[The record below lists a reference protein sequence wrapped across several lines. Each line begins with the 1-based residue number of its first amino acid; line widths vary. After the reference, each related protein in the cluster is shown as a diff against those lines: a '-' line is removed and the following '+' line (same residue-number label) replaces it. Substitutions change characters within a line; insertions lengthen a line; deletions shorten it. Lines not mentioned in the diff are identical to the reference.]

1 MKVRE
6 TDHRAAMQIAN
17 VLCFRA
23 GFAIL
28 LLLILAMV
36 CQAAS
41 AQPSDTTLA
50 DGLSPLTAEQVV
62 RNLDQMNLHRVEAL
76 HAYQGTRTYRV
87 VYQGFPANRSAEMV
101 VKVNYLSPG
110 KKEFVI
116 QSATGS
122 ELIVDRV
129 FKKLLEAE
137 KEAMGSEIQL
147 RSALTND
154 NYRFILIGYESTPS
168 GSMYVLSV
176 EPRRKDKFLY
186 QGRIWVDARDFAV
199 VRIEAEPAKNPS
211 FWTRKT
217 GIVQVYTKVSEF
229 WLPAYNHSVTSVRLG
244 GNADL
249 TIEYT
254 GYKIT
259 DASQLSSLEIP
270 RSTLHADASHA
281 QE

>member
-1 MKVRE
+1 
-6 TDHRAAMQIAN
+6 MQIAN

-137 KEAMGSEIQL
+137 KGSNGL
-147 RSALTND
+147 GDPTAL
-154 NYRFILIGYESTPS
+154 GA
-168 GSMYVLSV
+168 
-176 EPRRKDKFLY
+176 Y
-186 QGRIWVDARDFAV
+186 QR
-199 VRIEAEPAKNPS
+199 
-211 FWTRKT
+211 
-217 GIVQVYTKVSEF
+217 
-229 WLPAYNHSVTSVRLG
+229 
-244 GNADL
+244 
-249 TIEYT
+249 
-254 GYKIT
+254 
-259 DASQLSSLEIP
+259 QLSFHTDRI
-270 RSTLHADASHA
+270 
-281 QE
+281 